1 MSSRQEYVTEGP
13 QASPFTEV
21 VQGPFMEWVVAVE
34 GAAAVP
40 CTRGVWQAAWTHQ
53 GPAGHSYHPVCPA
66 SSMRT
71 AVNQVLVGPSVNPR
85 CHGGRHSWFCGCWK
99 SSTLDSSAEPW
110 CLGSPG
116 PPPPCSPCVIGPG
129 RGAGCADPSPALCS
143 HCHLVT

>member
-53 GPAGHSYHPVCPA
+53 GPAGHSHHPVCPA

-99 SSTLDSSAEPW
+99 SSTLDSSADPW
-110 CLGSPG
+110 C
-116 PPPPCSPCVIGPG
+116 
-129 RGAGCADPSPALCS
+129 RGALGPLLLAAPASWGLAEGQAVQTPAQPSAL
-143 HCHLVT
+143 TAIW